1 MGLKTYKIRSRKCKW
16 ISEDEKRPVKDKAKD
31 KTRIATFHYI
41 KI

>member
-1 MGLKTYKIRSRKCKW
+1 MYVSQ
-16 ISEDEKRPVKDKAKD
+16 DEKRPTKDKAKG